1 MDIMEKINEF
11 AKTAADKTGE
21 AIDAARLKTQILNDT
36 RSIKELEVKIG
47 EHYYK
52 KFAAGEQVDEE
63 VLEYCTAISV
73 HKQSIK
79 EKEAALHT
87 ERAAS
92 SDLDEEDP
100 FA

>member
-1 MDIMEKINEF
+1 MDFIDRINEF
-11 AKTAADKTGE
+11 ARTAADKTGE
-21 AIDAARLKTQILNDT
+21 VIDTARLKAQIMNDT
-36 RSIKELEVKIG
+36 KSIKELEAKIG

-52 KFAAGEQVDEE
+52 KFAAGENVDEA
-63 VLEYCTAISV
+63 VMEYCTAISV

-79 EKEAALHT
+79 EKEAALNT

-92 SDLDEEDP
+92 SDFADEDP